1 VWYIYNCSRRKLDG
15 LSGLTVTVRNKV
27 ALDLSTSAAGRLGSW
42 TLLSGGWSLLHA
54 MLMQT
59 MVCTFST
66 DKDLANGRARTSIAG
81 CLHVK

>member
-1 VWYIYNCSRRKLDG
+1 M
-15 LSGLTVTVRNKV
+15 TVRNKV
-27 ALDLSTSAAGRLGSW
+27 ALDFSTSEAGRLGCW
-42 TLLSGGWSLLHA
+42 TRLSGQWGLLHA

-81 CLHVK
+81 WLHVK